1 MSEIVE
7 KTEVPP
13 KAETTEK
20 AEKREKPEKS
30 EKVEKKRI
38 ILVTGKR
45 KTAIARAIVKP
56 GAGNV
61 IVNGIPLA
69 TFMPEIARMKVT
81 EALVLSGERW
91 RALDFNVRVS
101 GGGFMG
107 QAEAARMAVA
117 KALVQW
123 TRSSELRKTMTNYDR
138 TMLAGDPRRKEPK
151 KFGGPGA
158 RRREQKSYR

>member
-1 MSEIVE
+1 MNSMTETSE
-7 KTEVPP
+7 KL
-13 KAETTEK
+13 
-20 AEKREKPEKS
+20 EKPEKPIKA
-30 EKVEKKRI
+30 EKAERKRL

-45 KTAIARAIVKP
+45 KTAIARAIVRT
-56 GAGNV
+56 GSGNV
-61 IVNGIPLA
+61 FVNGIPLS
-69 TFMPEIARMKVT
+69 TFTPEIARMKIY
-81 EALVLSGERW
+81 EPLLLSGERSKVV
-91 RALDFNVRVS
+91 DVYVKVN

-117 KALVQW
+117 KGLVQW
-123 TRSSELRKTMTNYDR
+123 TRSSELRKTITNYDR